1 MATYE
6 EKDDAVRKE
15 LIELVNEILGKNN
28 TKDSITYGDTFLDIT
43 GSNGC
48 WGIR

>member
-6 EKDDAVRKE
+6 GKDDGVRKE

-28 TKDSITYGDTFLDIT
+28 TKDSITYENKLLDIT